1 VAGEIVTLTARVNI
15 EINLTGIS
23 SPDQA
28 APLHRSVAAADVVIA
43 TCEALADRVRQQIL
57 A

>member
-1 VAGEIVTLTARVNI
+1 VTLTARVNI